1 MPVYQQINEKMLE
14 VKLSNEEVFARK
26 GAMVSYQGE
35 VQFSRSF
42 LAGQGVQSL
51 AMRAVTNE
59 GYAMMAAKGSG
70 SVYYAHAGLF
80 VTIIPV
86 RGETLYVE
94 SDTLLAFDARLTAG
108 TMFLGNQGG
117 IQGVVRG
124 AVSGQGLFTT
134 TLQGTGE
141 VAILSDG
148 NAIGLPVTHGRAGV
162 CRPASVYRPYGAT
175 EFQYRHRPELENLCR
190 PSLGRIVPGEIHG
203 PGHGLYPS
211 ERKVSHDDLQSLHLA
226 EKR

>member
-14 VKLSNEEVFARK
+14 VKLGNEEVFARK
-26 GAMVSYQGE
+26 GAMVSYQGD
-35 VQFSRSF
+35 VAFSRSF

-148 NAIGLPVTHGRAGV
+148 NTIGLPVTPDVPVFVDPQAYIGHTGQLNSNIVTDLNWKTFVGQ
-162 CRPASVYRPYGAT
+162 ASGESYQVKFTGQGTVYIQA
-175 EFQYRHRPELENLCR
+175 
-190 PSLGRIVPGEIHG
+190 
-203 PGHGLYPS
+203 S
-211 ERKVSHDDLQSLHLA
+211 ER
-226 EKR
+226 

>member
-26 GAMVSYQGE
+26 GAMVSYQGD

-80 VTIIPV
+80 VTITPV

-148 NAIGLPVTHGRAGV
+148 NTIGLPVTPDVPVFVDPQAYIGHTGQLSSNIVTDLNWKTFVGQ
-162 CRPASVYRPYGAT
+162 ASGESYQVKFTGQGTVYIQA
-175 EFQYRHRPELENLCR
+175 
-190 PSLGRIVPGEIHG
+190 
-203 PGHGLYPS
+203 S
-211 ERKVSHDDLQSLHLA
+211 ER
-226 EKR
+226 

>member
-26 GAMVSYQGE
+26 GAMVSYQGD

-148 NAIGLPVTHGRAGV
+148 NTIGLPVTPDVPVFVDPQAYIGHTGQLSSSIVTDLNWKTFVGQ
-162 CRPASVYRPYGAT
+162 ASGESYQVKFMGQGTVYIQA
-175 EFQYRHRPELENLCR
+175 
-190 PSLGRIVPGEIHG
+190 
-203 PGHGLYPS
+203 S
-211 ERKVSHDDLQSLHLA
+211 ER
-226 EKR
+226 

>member
-1 MPVYQQINEKMLE
+1 MPVYQQINEKMLQ
-14 VKLSNEEVFARK
+14 VTLSNEEVFARK
-26 GAMVSYQGE
+26 GAMVSYQGD

-51 AMRAVTNE
+51 AMRAVTSE
-59 GYAMMAAKGSG
+59 GYALMLAKGSG
-70 SVYYAHAGLF
+70 SVYYAQGGLF

-94 SDTLLAFDARLTAG
+94 SDSLLAFDARLTAG

-117 IQGVVRG
+117 VQGMVRG
-124 AVSGQGLFTT
+124 AVTGQGLFTT

-148 NAIGLPVTHGRAGV
+148 NAIGLPVTPEVPVFVDPQAYIGHVGQLSSSIVTDLNWKTFVGQ
-162 CRPASVYRPYGAT
+162 ASGESYQVKFMGQGTVYIQA
-175 EFQYRHRPELENLCR
+175 
-190 PSLGRIVPGEIHG
+190 
-203 PGHGLYPS
+203 S
-211 ERKVSHDDLQSLHLA
+211 ER
-226 EKR
+226 

>member
-1 MPVYQQINEKMLE
+1 MPVYQQINEKMLQ

-26 GAMVSYQGE
+26 GAMVSYQGD

-51 AMRAVTNE
+51 AMRAVTSE
-59 GYAMMAAKGSG
+59 GYALMLAKGSG
-70 SVYYAHAGLF
+70 SVYYAQGGLF

-94 SDTLLAFDARLTAG
+94 SDSLLAFDARLTAG

-117 IQGVVRG
+117 IQGMVRG

-148 NAIGLPVTHGRAGV
+148 NAIGLPVTPEVPVFVDPQAYIGHVGQLSSSIVTDLNWKTFVGQ
-162 CRPASVYRPYGAT
+162 ASGESYQVKFMGQGTVYIQA
-175 EFQYRHRPELENLCR
+175 
-190 PSLGRIVPGEIHG
+190 
-203 PGHGLYPS
+203 S
-211 ERKVSHDDLQSLHLA
+211 ER
-226 EKR
+226 

>member
-14 VKLSNEEVFARK
+14 VKLGNEEVFARK

-148 NAIGLPVTHGRAGV
+148 NTIGLPVTPDVPVFVDPQAYIGHTGQLSSSIVTDLNWKTFVGQ
-162 CRPASVYRPYGAT
+162 ASGESYQMKFTGQGTVYIQA
-175 EFQYRHRPELENLCR
+175 
-190 PSLGRIVPGEIHG
+190 
-203 PGHGLYPS
+203 S
-211 ERKVSHDDLQSLHLA
+211 ER
-226 EKR
+226 